1 MHNQA
6 KNLKHIMAN
15 VIKMIYVKLLTGLM
29 IENLSNKIQAIKLN
43 SLVKKI
49 AKRILPNIW

>member
-6 KNLKHIMAN
+6 KNLKRIMAN
-15 VIKMIYVKLLTGLM
+15 VIKMIYAMLLTGLM

>member
-15 VIKMIYVKLLTGLM
+15 VIKMIYAMLLTGLM

-49 AKRILPNIW
+49 AKRIIPNIW

>member
-15 VIKMIYVKLLTGLM
+15 VIKMIYAMLLTGLM

>member
-15 VIKMIYVKLLTGLM
+15 VIKMIYAMLLTGLM

-43 SLVKKI
+43 SPVKKI

>member
-15 VIKMIYVKLLTGLM
+15 VIKMIYVMLLTGLM